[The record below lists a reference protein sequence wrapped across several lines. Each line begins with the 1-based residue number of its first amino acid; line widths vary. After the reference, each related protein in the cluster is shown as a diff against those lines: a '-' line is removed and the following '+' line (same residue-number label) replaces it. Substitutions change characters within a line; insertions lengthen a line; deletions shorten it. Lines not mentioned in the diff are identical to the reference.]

1 MECLS
6 FLFPCS
12 PVEWPYNSF
21 VPANQVKVV
30 DDLGDTEG
38 AKVVFSVQ
46 NTNGF
51 TVDYFFKIASRFGHC
66 PNFPIPQNEMY
77 FELEAHRRVCN
88 FLHIYRFPCSHTV
101 PWLQKLHP
109 HVCYELCAVK
119 PRSTLRT

>member
-1 MECLS
+1 MS
-6 FLFPCS
+6 FFPFSCS

-77 FELEAHRRVCN
+77 FELEAHRRVRN
-88 FLHIYRFPCSHTV
+88 FSAYTLLPLLSYCFAVIKVAPIC
-101 PWLQKLHP
+101 
-109 HVCYELCAVK
+109 VCCELCVVK